1 MNKQSIV
8 SYCIQL
14 LDEQIADIRLQM
26 RELITHAAN
35 DSKSTAGDKHET
47 GRAMMQLEQAQLGK
61 QLNEIEMKRATMTS
75 IDLQIQHSTIR
86 EGSFVQ
92 ASSGNF
98 LIAAPIGKVEVE
110 GESIFIITT
119 ASPLGKTL
127 LGKKPGDKVSF
138 NQKTMT
144 ILSIA

>member
-1 MNKQSIV
+1 
-8 SYCIQL
+8 
-14 LDEQIADIRLQM
+14 M

-61 QLNEIEMKRATMTS
+61 QLHEAEVKRATMASLDFQTE
-75 IDLQIQHSTIR
+75 HTAIR
-86 EGSFVQ
+86 EGSFIQ
-92 ASSGNF
+92 TSTDKL
-98 LIAAPIGKVEVE
+98 LIAAPIGKIEME

-119 ASPLGKTL
+119 ASPLGKIL
-127 LGKKPGDKVSF
+127 MGKKSGDSISF

-144 ILSIA
+144 ILSVA

>member
-1 MNKQSIV
+1 MNKQAIIQH
-8 SYCIQL
+8 CIQL
-14 LDEQIADIRLQM
+14 LDAQIEDIRLQM

-61 QLNEIEMKRATMTS
+61 QLNETEMKRAQMQA
-75 IDLQIQHSTIR
+75 IDAQVNHSLIR
-86 EGSFVQ
+86 EGSLVQ
-92 ASSGNF
+92 TSTGYF
-98 LIAAPIGKVEVE
+98 LIAAPIGKVELE

-119 ASPLGKTL
+119 VSPIGKML
-127 LGKKPGDKVSF
+127 VGKKSGDSISF

-144 ILSIA
+144 ILSAK